1 MVCHWTYYQSSTRLN
16 AINNDRNNDSALRI
30 LIADDHPLYRDALEL
45 VVNEVYPAAVI
56 ISCASQAEVL
66 DVVQSDDSFDL
77 ILLDLKLPG
86 ATGFTCLKLIRKQTA
101 VTPIVIVSAVEDPN
115 TMREAIEYGATGY
128 LPKSSS
134 RTTMRNALQLVMS
147 GGVFMPASAI
157 SSSWM
162 RRSVPQQAKNSD
174 TEHSS
179 LTERQQTVLEHMA
192 EGKSNKAIAN
202 ELSITEITV
211 KAHVSAILRKL
222 GVSNRVQAAMLAK
235 DVLQNK

>member
-1 MVCHWTYYQSSTRLN
+1 M
-16 AINNDRNNDSALRI
+16 RI
-30 LIADDHPLYRDALEL
+30 LIADDHPLYRDALEH
-45 VVNEVYPAAVI
+45 VVNDVFPSATIV
-56 ISCASQAEVL
+56 SCASQEEVF
-66 DVVQSDDSFDL
+66 DVVQNDESFDL
-77 ILLDLKLPG
+77 ILLDLKLPD
-86 ATGFTCLKLIRKQTA
+86 ATGFTCLKLIRNRTS
-101 VTPIVIVSAVEDPN
+101 VTPIVIVSAVEDAS

-128 LPKSSS
+128 LPKSST

-147 GGVFMPASAI
+147 GGVFIPASAV
-157 SSSWM
+157 SSSWL
-162 RRSVPQQAKNSD
+162 RGSAPQTTKNSD
-174 TEHSS
+174 PEHSS
-179 LTERQQTVLEHMA
+179 LTERQQTVLELMA

>member
-1 MVCHWTYYQSSTRLN
+1 
-16 AINNDRNNDSALRI
+16 
-30 LIADDHPLYRDALEL
+30 
-45 VVNEVYPAAVI
+45 
-56 ISCASQAEVL
+56 
-66 DVVQSDDSFDL
+66 
-77 ILLDLKLPG
+77 
-86 ATGFTCLKLIRKQTA
+86 
-101 VTPIVIVSAVEDPN
+101 
-115 TMREAIEYGATGY
+115 
-128 LPKSSS
+128 
-134 RTTMRNALQLVMS
+134 
-147 GGVFMPASAI
+147 MPASAV

-235 DVLQNK
+235 DILQRK